1 MALHIREID
10 LSQLYLIKALWEK
23 LNQLHKEDSRFFK
36 EHYATFTFEKRCEKF
51 FSKESQNVRIEI
63 VELNKSNVIG
73 YCISTISNNI
83 GEVESL
89 FIEKKY
95 RHIGYGKVL
104 VCHAVE
110 WFKNRNCTKIQVA
123 VAEGHESVFDFYM
136 KQGFYPR
143 LTYLELKE

>member
-1 MALHIREID
+1 MDLHIREID
-10 LSQLYLIKALWEK
+10 LSQLYLIKELWEK

-36 EHYATFTFEKRCEKF
+36 ERYAAFTFEKRCEKF
-51 FSKESQNVRIEI
+51 LSMNNQDIKVDII
-63 VELNKSNVIG
+63 ELNQTTVIG
-73 YCISTISNNI
+73 YCISSISNNI
-83 GEVESL
+83 GEIESL
-89 FIEKKY
+89 FIEQDY
-95 RHIGYGKVL
+95 RHMGYGKVL

-110 WFKNRNCTKIQVA
+110 WLKNRKCSKLQVS